1 MPEKFDVLIIGAGP
15 AGVTTALKLSGSGL
29 KIAIFD
35 KDQFPREKTCGD
47 GLTLD
52 VINQLSL
59 VSESLA
65 DEFLKFS
72 KKLPSYEALLFSPDF
87 SHIRI
92 PYLMKQENKP
102 IYTCK
107 RVDFDNLMFQQLKQ
121 HPNIHVFE
129 NSKIGKIEFSETKV
143 SVTAN
148 EVEFEGSIIVGAD
161 GANSMVAR
169 QMGLNRI
176 GREHQAVG
184 LTAYYTGLKPL
195 NDRNPIEIYFL
206 KDILPGYLW
215 IFHHADGK
223 ANIGIGMLASA
234 ISEKNIDFKRK
245 FEQLLSAEPLKTRL
259 ANAVREGNVKGH
271 TLPLG
276 FNNRKIS
283 GNRFL
288 LTGDAAALIDPLTG
302 EGVGN
307 AIRSGRVAAEHIIE
321 CFKTNDFSLNYNTAY
336 DTEIYRRL
344 LPEYKMNLVIQKLCR
359 YPGLLN
365 FFIGSAYSR
374 PEVEKGFNQAM
385 VYMQTNSRKGKILFI
400 LKTLYVFTLL
410 NLFVSI
416 FHKKT
421 GPETGFKS

>member
-35 KDQFPREKTCGD
+35 KEKFPREKTCGD

-52 VINQLSL
+52 VITQLSL

-65 DEFLKFS
+65 EEFMKFS

-87 SHIRI
+87 SQIRI

-102 IYTCK
+102 IYTCR
-107 RVDFDNLMFQQLKQ
+107 RVDFDNLMFQQLAQ
-121 HPNIHVFE
+121 YSNISVFE
-129 NSKIGKIEFSETKV
+129 NSKIGSIEFSNSKV
-143 SVTAN
+143 LLTSN
-148 EVEFEGSIIVGAD
+148 GVEFEGSIIVGAD

-169 QMGLNRI
+169 QMDLNRI

-184 LTAYYTGLKPL
+184 LTAYYSGLKPL
-195 NDRNPIEIYFL
+195 NDKNPIEIYFL

-223 ANIGIGMLASA
+223 ANIGVGMLASA
-234 ISEKNIDFKRK
+234 ISEKNIEFKRK
-245 FEQLLSAEPLKTRL
+245 FEELLSTEPLKTRL

-276 FNNRKIS
+276 FDNRQIS
-283 GNRFL
+283 GHRFL

-321 CFKTNDFSLNYNTAY
+321 CFKADTFSLQFNKAY
-336 DTEIYRRL
+336 DAEIYRRL
-344 LPEYKMNLVIQKLCR
+344 LPEYKMNRVIQKLCR

-365 FFIGSAYSR
+365 FFIGSAYSHS
-374 PEVEKGFNQAM
+374 EIENGFIQAM
-385 VYMQTNSRKGKILFI
+385 VYMQTNSVKGKILFI

-410 NLFVSI
+410 NLFVST

-421 GPETGFKS
+421 GH

>member
-1 MPEKFDVLIIGAGP
+1 MPDKYDVLIIGAGP
-15 AGVTTALKLSGSGL
+15 AGVTAALKLAGSGL

-35 KDQFPREKTCGD
+35 KAQFPREKTCGD

-52 VINQLSL
+52 VITQLSL

-92 PYLMKQENKP
+92 PYLMKHENKP
-102 IYTCK
+102 IYTCR
-107 RVDFDNLMFQQLKQ
+107 RVDFDNLMFQQLSQ
-121 HPNIHVFE
+121 YSNISVFE
-129 NSKIGKIEFSETKV
+129 NSKIGRIEFSETKV
-143 SVTAN
+143 LITSN
-148 EVEFEGSIIVGAD
+148 GIEFEGSFVVGAD

-184 LTAYYTGLKPL
+184 LTAYYSGLKPL
-195 NDRNPIEIYFL
+195 NEKNPIEIYFL

-215 IFHHADGK
+215 IFHLADGK
-223 ANIGIGMLASA
+223 ANIGVGMLASA
-234 ISEKNIDFKRK
+234 ISEKKIDFKKK
-245 FEQLLSAEPLKTRL
+245 FEDLLLSEPLKQRL
-259 ANAVREGNVKGH
+259 LNATREGNVKGH

-276 FNNRKIS
+276 FDNRQIS
-283 GNRFL
+283 GNMFL

-321 CFKTNDFSLNYNTAY
+321 CFKSDNFSSTFNKAY
-336 DTEIYRRL
+336 DAEIYRRL
-344 LPEYKMNLVIQKLCR
+344 LPEYKMNRVIQKLCR

-365 FFIGSAYSR
+365 FFIGSAYSHI
-374 PEVEKGFNQAM
+374 EIENGFNQAM
-385 VYMQTNSRKGKILFI
+385 VYMQTNSVKGKFLFI
-400 LKTLYVFTLL
+400 FKTLYVFTLL

-421 GPETGFKS
+421 CH

>member
-1 MPEKFDVLIIGAGP
+1 MPDKFDVLIIGAGP
-15 AGVTTALKLSGSGL
+15 AGVTTALKLAESGL

-35 KDQFPREKTCGD
+35 KAQFPREKTCGD

-52 VINQLSL
+52 VISQLSL
-59 VSESLA
+59 VSDQLA
-65 DEFLKFS
+65 AEFLKLPQ
-72 KKLPSYEALLFSPDF
+72 KLPSYEALLFSPDF
-87 SHIRI
+87 SQIRI
-92 PYLMKQENKP
+92 PYLMKHENKP
-102 IYTCK
+102 IYTCR

-121 HPNIHVFE
+121 HSNISVYE
-129 NSKIGKIEFSETKV
+129 NCKILGIEISDSKVLLTGNGF
-143 SVTAN
+143 
-148 EVEFEGSIIVGAD
+148 EFEGSIVVGAD

-176 GREHQAVG
+176 GKEHQAVG
-184 LTAYYTGLKPL
+184 LTAYYSGLKPL
-195 NDRNPIEIYFL
+195 NNKNPIEIYFL

-215 IFHHADGK
+215 IFHLADGK
-223 ANIGIGMLASA
+223 ANIGVGMLASV
-234 ISEKNIDFKRK
+234 ISEKKIDLKKK
-245 FEQLLSAEPLKTRL
+245 FEDLLSSEPLKTRL
-259 ANAVREGNVKGH
+259 VYATRDGNVKGH

-276 FNNRKIS
+276 FDNREIS

-321 CFKTNDFSLNYNTAY
+321 CFKANKFSSNFNIAY
-336 DTEIYRRL
+336 DAEIYRRL
-344 LPEYKMNLVIQKLCR
+344 LPEYKMNRVIQKLCK

-365 FFIGSAYSR
+365 FFIGSAHSHI
-374 PEVEKGFNQAM
+374 EIENGFNQAM
-385 VYMQTNSRKGKILFI
+385 VYMQTNSVKGKILFI

-410 NLFVSI
+410 NLFVSV

-421 GPETGFKS
+421 GH

>member
-1 MPEKFDVLIIGAGP
+1 MPEKYDVLIIGAGP
-15 AGVTTALKLSGSGL
+15 AGVTTALKLAGSGL

-59 VSESLA
+59 VSDRLA

-87 SHIRI
+87 SRIRI
-92 PYLMKQENKP
+92 PYLMKNENKP
-102 IYTCK
+102 IYTCR
-107 RVDFDNLMFQQLKQ
+107 RVDFDNLLFRQLKQ
-121 HPNIHVFE
+121 YPNINVFE
-129 NSKIGKIEFSETKV
+129 NCKIGSIEFSETNAML
-143 SVTAN
+143 TAN
-148 EVEFEGSIIVGAD
+148 GVEFEGSIVVGAN
-161 GANSMVAR
+161 GANSMLAR
-169 QMGLNRI
+169 QLGLNRI

-184 LTAYYTGLKPL
+184 LTAYYIGVKPL
-195 NDRNPIEIYFL
+195 NQKNPIEIYFL

-215 IFHHADGK
+215 IFHLADGK
-223 ANIGIGMLASA
+223 ANIGVGMLATA
-234 ISEKNIDFKRK
+234 ISEKKIDFKKK
-245 FEQLLSAEPLKTRL
+245 FEELLSTEPLKTRL
-259 ANAVREGNVKGH
+259 ANASREGGVKGH

-276 FNNRKIS
+276 FNNREIS

-307 AIRSGRVAAEHIIE
+307 AIRSGRVAAEHIVE
-321 CFKTNDFSLNYNTAY
+321 CFKTNNFSPQFNKAY

-344 LPEYKMNLVIQKLCR
+344 LPEYKMNLFIQKLCK

-365 FFIGSAYSR
+365 FFIGSAYSHI
-374 PEVEKGFNQAM
+374 EIENGFNQAM
-385 VYMQTNSRKGKILFI
+385 VYMQTNSAIGKIKFI

-421 GPETGFKS
+421 GR